1 MRHETKA
8 IQSQNHPWEVY
19 EINKIYV
26 ISFDNKLLKTAAN
39 VHKDLK

>member
-26 ISFDNKLLKTAAN
+26 ISLDNKLLKTAAN